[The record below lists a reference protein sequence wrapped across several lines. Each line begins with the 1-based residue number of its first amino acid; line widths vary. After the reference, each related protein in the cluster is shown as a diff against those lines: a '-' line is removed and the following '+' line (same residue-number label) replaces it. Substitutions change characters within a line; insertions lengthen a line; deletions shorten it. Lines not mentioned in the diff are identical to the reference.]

1 MTFFLH
7 TSLLAAE
14 TSTGALAP
22 RAATYFMTILR
33 LLARHRRASPA
44 PPTARGPARAAR
56 PPAPSSRTTL
66 VHNISTA
73 IQVAG
78 QAADSQTILNAAS
91 SRMPRVSYGVM

>member
-44 PPTARGPARAAR
+44 PPTARGPH
-56 PPAPSSRTTL
+56 APRWSL
-66 VHNISTA
+66 LHNISTA